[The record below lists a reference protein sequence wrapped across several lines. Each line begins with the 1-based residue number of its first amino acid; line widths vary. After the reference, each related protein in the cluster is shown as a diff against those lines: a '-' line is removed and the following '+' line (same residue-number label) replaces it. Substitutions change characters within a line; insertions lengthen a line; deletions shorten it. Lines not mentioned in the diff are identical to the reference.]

1 VALWETGEVHSV
13 LVERPDGKNHL
24 EDLGV
29 EGSIILK
36 WTTKIR

>member
-1 VALWETGEVHSV
+1 LAEEKYAWWVVAVNG
-13 LVERPDGKNHL
+13 NHL

-36 WTTKIR
+36 WVLKK